1 MLEYMLTYS
10 WALLIVAIIIA
21 ILYLFIYVP
30 SVVVPAKCT
39 MSFGAYCQDLV
50 FGSNTVSSTVAIML
64 TNTQSYPIIN
74 PSLYMNVSNIG
85 QITGTCKPNFV
96 APGGAIICSVSIP
109 QRAISSGTF
118 VSGDLYLQATPCPSG
133 NAASCASQPKQTY
146 KGNFNTHVSP
156 LLTSTTIDVSL
167 NAASLSEAAS
177 GVGDKLTATVRM
189 LGYPITGATVNF
201 TANQSF
207 VSIKPNPT
215 TTDSNG
221 NAFSY
226 ASSTQTGNV
235 KITATFAG
243 SSANVIINFTPPVY
257 VTFETTPMQSTTA
270 PVLTVDGVSYTYQQL
285 PLTIAY
291 NINSKHSYSF
301 ASPISGA
308 TSTRYAYSSISGC
321 GVSTQS
327 GNFTAIS
334 NCTMLATYK
343 TQYYLN
349 MQANPNTAGT
359 VSPASNWFDASKI
372 VGISAASSSMYFFK
386 NWTGIGIGNYSGKAI
401 TSTVTMGGPITEIAN
416 FFSTTST
423 TSTSTSTSTSTT
435 STSTSTST
443 STTSTS
449 TSTSTSTTSTST
461 STSTTST
468 STSTSTTSTSTTSTS
483 TSTSTTSSSTSTTFT
498 TTSTTSTS
506 TSTSTT
512 SSSTST
518 T

>member
-1 MLEYMLTYS
+1 
-10 WALLIVAIIIA
+10 
-21 ILYLFIYVP
+21 
-30 SVVVPAKCT
+30 
-39 MSFGAYCQDLV
+39 
-50 FGSNTVSSTVAIML
+50 
-64 TNTQSYPIIN
+64 
-74 PSLYMNVSNIG
+74 
-85 QITGTCKPNFV
+85 
-96 APGGAIICSVSIP
+96 
-109 QRAISSGTF
+109 
-118 VSGDLYLQATPCPSG
+118 
-133 NAASCASQPKQTY
+133 
-146 KGNFNTHVSP
+146 
-156 LLTSTTIDVSL
+156 
-167 NAASLSEAAS
+167 
-177 GVGDKLTATVRM
+177 M

-235 KITATFAG
+235 KITAAFAG

-386 NWTGIGIGNYSGKAI
+386 NWTGIGIGNYTGKTEFSWYSQEPLSKFVFIYIVPQSLGDEVLSYFSNLYNRYSVLLYVLLAI
-401 TSTVTMGGPITEIAN
+401 LVVGVVAYLY
-416 FFSTTST
+416 FKVVRV
-423 TSTSTSTSTSTT
+423 
-435 STSTSTST
+435 
-443 STTSTS
+443 
-449 TSTSTSTTSTST
+449 
-461 STSTTST
+461 
-468 STSTSTTSTSTTSTS
+468 
-483 TSTSTTSSSTSTTFT
+483 
-498 TTSTTSTS
+498 
-506 TSTSTT
+506 
-512 SSSTST
+512 
-518 T
+518 